1 MKTKKTFIS
10 VFAIIALVAVLVIS
24 CVACQ
29 QIKDGADKA
38 KDKVN
43 ELVDKAKDKV
53 NNLELAVENN
63 PRLSLAMA
71 DNSAVEEDSYVV
83 TATFNTDFEELKKAT
98 WSLSFADTTVTENV
112 EDYVT
117 KTTSEDTLSCTV
129 KMVKPFEKV
138 IILTCKN
145 ETYSN
150 ISAKCQLDCNLRLD
164 QKTVYLSNLN
174 DSIALLS
181 VSNQKIAEKF
191 FSNNPWSSG
200 SVRSIPA
207 FSYNSFPNVTT
218 FQKFKEFYVGAL
230 SYDAVTNTDIPL
242 ERQIRSKCTID
253 GTVSIKAYVKPS
265 EEFYSALSTY
275 GLAKD
280 TLDEYIVKQY
290 GSNIGGAITLH
301 FYDVIISMLS
311 DTSFN
316 TILNN
321 YNSSIINNLAKA
333 MYSCK
338 DKTAGILVVKAT
350 TNLDSKEYSFPFTF
364 DVSMIAGEDVVG
376 VEVDNSNIAF

>member
-10 VFAIIALVAVLVIS
+10 VFAIIALVAVLVVS

-71 DNSAVEEDSYVV
+71 DNSAEEEDSYVV

-112 EDYVT
+112 ENYVT

-129 KMVKPFEKV
+129 KMVKPFDKV

-150 ISAKCQLDCNLRLD
+150 ISANCQLDCKARLKD
-164 QKTVYLSNLN
+164 NAVFDFDAVK
-174 DSIALLS
+174 
-181 VSNQKIAEKF
+181 
-191 FSNNPWSSG
+191 SG
-200 SVRSIPA
+200 T
-207 FSYNSFPNVTT
+207 FPNNVDQRIFIGENDNYCYSTSKINRMPC
-218 FQKFKEFYVGAL
+218 FGYSNMSRIQPYLDRVGFRVFSSDYSL
-230 SYDAVTNTDIPL
+230 SDDVKQPY
-242 ERQIRSKCTID
+242 TID
-253 GTVSIKAYVKPS
+253 RAITISYLVKPS
-265 EEFYSALSTY
+265 AELYSAFVKYGIAKSSSDAVDITSSTSTASPSNTGYYALSTI
-275 GLAKD
+275 L
-280 TLDEYIVKQY
+280 TNLI
-290 GSNIGGAITLH
+290 
-301 FYDVIISMLS
+301 
-311 DTSFN
+311 DTSK
-316 TILNN
+316 ISLSG
-321 YNSSIINNLAKA
+321 SSEDVNKFTKA
-333 MYSCK
+333 VYSCK
-338 DKTAGILVVKAT
+338 NNEYDGEIIIRAVT
-350 TNLDSKEYSFPFTF
+350 DYESKDYSFKFKF
-364 DVSMIAGEDVVG
+364 DISMIAGEDVVG

>member
-1 MKTKKTFIS
+1 MKTKKTLITI
-10 VFAIIALVAVLVIS
+10 FAIIALVAVLVVS

-29 QIKDGADKA
+29 QIKDGADKV

-129 KMVKPFEKV
+129 KMVKPFDKV

-145 ETYSN
+145 KTYSN
-150 ISAKCQLDCNLRLD
+150 ISANCQLDCRVRLKD
-164 QKTVYLSNLN
+164 NTVF
-174 DSIALLS
+174 DFDA
-181 VSNQKIAEKF
+181 VK
-191 FSNNPWSSG
+191 SG
-200 SVRSIPA
+200 T
-207 FSYNSFPNVTT
+207 FPNNVDQRVFIGENDNYCYSTSKINRMPCFGYSNISSIRPYLNRVGFRT
-218 FQKFKEFYVGAL
+218 FGADYSL
-230 SYDAVTNTDIPL
+230 SDDVKQPY
-242 ERQIRSKCTID
+242 TID
-253 GTVSIKAYVKPS
+253 STTTISYLVKPS
-265 EEFYSALSTY
+265 AELYSAFAKYGIAKSSSDAVDITLSTSTASPSNY
-275 GLAKD
+275 SYYALA
-280 TLDEYIVKQY
+280 TILTNLI
-290 GSNIGGAITLH
+290 
-301 FYDVIISMLS
+301 
-311 DTSFN
+311 DTSK
-316 TILNN
+316 ISLW
-321 YNSSIINNLAKA
+321 SSSPTAEDVNKFTKA
-333 MYSCK
+333 VYSCK
-338 DKTAGILVVKAT
+338 NNEYDGEIIIRAVT
-350 TNLDSKEYSFPFTF
+350 DYESKDYSFKFKF
-364 DVSMIAGEDVVG
+364 DISMIAGEDVVG